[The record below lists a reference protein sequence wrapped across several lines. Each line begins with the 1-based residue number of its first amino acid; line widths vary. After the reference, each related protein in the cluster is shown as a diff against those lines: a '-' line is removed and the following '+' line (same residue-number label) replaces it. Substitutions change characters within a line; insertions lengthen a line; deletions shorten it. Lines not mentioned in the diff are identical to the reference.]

1 MKHPDS
7 TVILFSMS
15 SFDKSGLCP
24 CGSGKKYDEC
34 CGAIISGA
42 KKAETAEELMRS
54 RYSAYVAHE
63 IDYIVKTC
71 TSDEQNAI
79 DVEETRKWSEESE
92 WQGLKIIRTEKGGSN
107 DKEGV
112 VEFSATYSRKGLRD
126 VHLER
131 AFFKKANGEWLYD
144 RGELVPT
151 TVVRQGAKIGRNDP
165 CPCGSGKKYKHC
177 CGR

>member
-1 MKHPDS
+1 MKETHP
-7 TVILFSMS
+7 TGILISMKE
-15 SFDKSGLCP
+15 FNKTDFCP

-63 IDYIVKTC
+63 IDYIVRTC
-71 TSDEQNAI
+71 TVDEQNAI

-92 WQGLKIIRTEKGGSN
+92 WQGLKIIKTDKGGPQDS
-107 DKEGV
+107 EGV
-112 VEFSATYSRKGLRD
+112 VDFSATYSRKGLRD

-131 AFFKKANGEWLYD
+131 AFFKKVNGEWLYES
-144 RGELVPT
+144 GELIPT